1 MSVRK
6 KSTLIITILAIYL
19 IFIPF
24 IALSA
29 TEKTAVPSTLASE
42 TIAKQLGWVDNP
54 ASDCGGYYLEQ
65 PFVYSTEAEKDNAVT
80 VTSGG
85 GLLSQRTTSLL
96 EDKVT
101 ITRQGQQMTANK
113 AYLYRDPTTGKLSTI
128 DMIGNVRLREPNS
141 LIIGKK
147 GRYRFETK
155 SKSLIDILYRTSIH
169 TNKIIAPHLSPKDIQ
184 NERKV
189 TGLTAWG
196 GAYEFS
202 QTHPKIY
209 ELSRASYSTCSPV
222 NPTWQVK
229 ASHIVL
235 NKNTGRGYATH
246 ARVLVKNIPVLY
258 IPYINFSIDKQRKTG
273 FLWPTLGGSNKWGP
287 YVLAPFYWNLAP
299 NYDMI
304 LTPGILTK
312 RGVQLSDNF
321 RYLTSTSE
329 GNINFSILPSDK
341 AFHDFQSSAKHN
353 PQYTNPVDT
362 PTQTAS
368 VTQAELNRL
377 LHASDTRKGLL
388 WRNDSRFNEH
398 WSSHID
404 YNYASDDYYLRDF
417 GRSLNEISANQL
429 LQEGDLYYKGQNW
442 NFTGRIQAY
451 QTLHP
456 INESPV
462 LNQYRRFPQLI
473 LNGDYPDQPY
483 GLEYFINNEI
493 THFDILNT
501 PGSPANLPIGN
512 RLHTQPGISLPLYW
526 SSFYINPR
534 LQLALTDYN
543 LHQTADTGTPI
554 SKHRALPIL
563 DIASGLALSRNT
575 TLFHHAFQQTLE
587 PQLYYTYIPYRNQS
601 SIPVFDTTVN
611 TLTYDQL
618 FNYNRFTGIDRIGD
632 ANQIGLGVT
641 TRLIDEESGYEKV
654 RLGVGDII
662 YFAKRRVTLCNDN
675 SCSDNPS
682 NPSNSYSLSPIS
694 GVLNYHVNK
703 SWSVNV
709 NSIWNPISKQLDNTT
724 LALQYFPDSAHLF
737 NFAYTYARSGDI
749 LSGITTTNA
758 SNNLKVTDVSATW
771 PLFQSVSAVGRWS
784 QNWNHEHLQ
793 NLLYGLQYET
803 CCWAVRLVGGR
814 AFIGFNTDNNNR
826 PQYNNEFYVQFSL
839 KGLGDIGTGNPSG
852 LLSGISGYNS
862 QFGQEIY

>member
-1 MSVRK
+1 MSARK
-6 KSTLIITILAIYL
+6 KSGFAIPLLAICL
-19 IFIPF
+19 LFPINV
-24 IALSA
+24 LSA
-29 TEKTAVPSTLASE
+29 VSNTFSTLATE
-42 TIAKQLGWVDNP
+42 TIAKQLGWIDDP

-65 PFVYSTEAEKDNAVT
+65 PFIYPDNATKDSTVT

-85 GLLSQRTTSLL
+85 GLLSQRATSLL
-96 EDKVT
+96 EGKVT
-101 ITRQGQQMTANK
+101 VTRQGQQMTANK
-113 AYLYRDPTTGKLSTI
+113 AYLYRDPTTGKLSAI

-147 GRYRFETK
+147 GRYNFTTR

-169 TNKIIAPHLSPKDIQ
+169 TDKSPPQVTVEDTQ
-184 NERKV
+184 QERKV

-196 GAYEFS
+196 KAYEFS
-202 QTHPKIY
+202 QTELKIY
-209 ELSRASYSTCSPV
+209 ELSNASYSTCPPI
-222 NPTWQVK
+222 NPTWRVV
-229 ASHIVL
+229 ANHIVL

-246 ARVLVKNIPVLY
+246 ARILVKNIPVLY
-258 IPYINFSIDKQRKTG
+258 MPYINFSIDKQRKTG
-273 FLWPTLGGSNKWGP
+273 FLWPTIGGSNKWGP
-287 YVLAPFYWNLAP
+287 YVLTPFYWNLAP
-299 NYDMI
+299 NYDMTI
-304 LTPGILTK
+304 TPGLLTK

-321 RYLTSTSE
+321 RYLSSTSE
-329 GNINFSILPSDK
+329 GNINFSILPADK
-341 AFHDFQSSAKHN
+341 AFRDFQASAAKN
-353 PQYTNPVDT
+353 SQYTNPVNT
-362 PTQTAS
+362 ATQTAS

-377 LHASDTRKGLL
+377 LNASDTRRGLW
-388 WRNDSRFNEH
+388 WRDDSIYNEH

-429 LQEGDLYYKGQNW
+429 LQEGDLYYKGPNW

-456 INESPV
+456 INENPV

-473 LNGDYPDQPY
+473 LNGDYPDQAY
-483 GLEYFINNEI
+483 GMEYFINNEI
-493 THFDILNT
+493 THFNILNT
-501 PGSPANLPIGN
+501 PGSPADLPIGN
-512 RLHTQPGISLPLYW
+512 RLHTQPGISLPLYG

-534 LQLALTDYN
+534 MQLALTDYE
-543 LHQTADTGTPI
+543 LYRTTDTGTPAT
-554 SKHRALPIL
+554 KHRALPII
-563 DIASGLALSRNT
+563 DVASGLALNRSI
-575 TLFHHAFQQTLE
+575 TLFNYAFQQTLE

-632 ANQIGLGVT
+632 ANQIGVGVT
-641 TRLIDEESGYEKV
+641 TRLIDDESGLEKV

-662 YFAKRRVTLCNDN
+662 YFANRRVTLCNDT

-694 GVLNYHVNK
+694 GVLNYHINR
-703 SWSVNV
+703 SWSFNV

-724 LALQYFPDSAHLF
+724 LAFQYLPDEEHLF
-737 NFAYTYARSGDI
+737 NLGYTYARSGDI
-749 LSGITTTNA
+749 LSGITTINP
-758 SNNLKVTDVSATW
+758 SNNLKVTDVSAAW
-771 PLFQSVSAVGRWS
+771 PLYHHISAVGRWS

-814 AFIGFNTDNNNR
+814 AFIGFDTDNNNR
-826 PQYNNEFYVQFSL
+826 PQYNSELYIQFSL

-862 QFGQEIY
+862 QFGQEIK